1 MTKQEF
7 DRIRAVQPFRPYRI
21 LTADG
26 NHYDIHH
33 PEQFA
38 ITGNGR
44 LLAIGMP
51 DNSFATLDILLI
63 TAIQRPIPHKRNGA
77 RRTRRRS

>member
-7 DRIRAVQPFRPYRI
+7 DRIRAIEPFQPFRI

-26 NHYDIHH
+26 NHYDIRH
-33 PEQFA
+33 PENFA

-44 LLAIGMP
+44 LIAIAMP

-63 TAIQRPIPHKRNGA
+63 TGIQRPIPQRRNGA
-77 RRTRRRS
+77 RTRRRS